1 MLQARLLAAA
11 SLPDRVERA
20 PAWAFV
26 HRLLPARADALG
38 GYDVV
43 STATTNV
50 NGPFTIN
57 GTVGKAQPT
66 TRLTTTGHVAESW
79 SANPNPVAPGLNLI
93 SSGFITGTP
102 TQSGVF
108 TSVIT
113 AWEFVL
119 SGPSASATFTITITG
134 GGAPPAITAAPA
146 SQILPAGTAATL
158 TVTATGTPPPA
169 YQWSFGGANL
179 VGATNANLLLADI
192 QPSQSGVYTVTIT
205 NSSGSVSTNATLTV
219 EVPPAISNQPQDQI
233 VSAGTTVSFT
243 AGASGTSLAWQWL
256 FNSNAIAGA
265 TNPVLTLSTAATNQS
280 GFYSVIATNALGK
293 AASAQARLLVAQ
305 PAGASEAPVL
315 NFAADEPGQAALSF
329 STLPGYSYE
338 VLFSDTLSA
347 SAWTSLTNFPAAFTG
362 TNLTIPQSTT
372 GAVQRF
378 YRATIQP

>member
-1 MLQARLLAAA
+1 
-11 SLPDRVERA
+11 
-20 PAWAFV
+20 
-26 HRLLPARADALG
+26 
-38 GYDVV
+38 
-43 STATTNV
+43 
-50 NGPFTIN
+50 
-57 GTVGKAQPT
+57 
-66 TRLTTTGHVAESW
+66 
-79 SANPNPVAPGLNLI
+79 
-93 SSGFITGTP
+93 
-102 TQSGVF
+102 
-108 TSVIT
+108 
-113 AWEFVL
+113 
-119 SGPSASATFTITITG
+119 
-134 GGAPPAITAAPA
+134 
-146 SQILPAGTAATL
+146 
-158 TVTATGTPPPA
+158 VTATGTPPPA

-233 VSAGTTVSFT
+233 VSAGPTVSFT